1 MSERLRKADDA
12 GTHPTAI
19 AGDTILGGVTS
30 DWLDTRMVTIEVSM
44 PKAVRKALKREAKDR
59 STTIDALVLEAL
71 RERPRR

>member
-12 GTHPTAI
+12 GTHPTAM

-30 DWLDTRMVTIEVSM
+30 DWLDTRMVTMEVTL
-44 PKAVRKALKREAKDR
+44 PKAVRKALRKEAKER
-59 STTIDALVLEAL
+59 SISVDSLIIEAL